1 MDSYSFSLVIVSDYA
16 AGRSKGW
23 QDLRK
28 MMSAVAAQDEGEAV
42 EFIYVEHPDV
52 ARDFPEDLKAVLPRF
67 RMVPDP
73 SPSSYGLRNAGVRAA
88 TTPWV
93 AMLDA
98 DCLPGPG
105 WLPRVAQSIRANPSA
120 AAISGRTL
128 YPGAGVMERI
138 LALLSRSYLDRGKS
152 APTEFISAHHCV
164 FQREAYLQCPLPE
177 GTGVYSA
184 RIQSEKM
191 LRRGHVL
198 WFDPSLECIHDFEG
212 WAMERDIRRN
222 TGHGTVLIRQYDP
235 SLPYAWLVRW
245 GAAAIP
251 AFVAGKIWLNWKDC
265 FRCAPHY
272 KVSWLQLP
280 LALAISVWV
289 HLLEIEGMWK
299 AFRGSPLGETA
310 YR

>member
-1 MDSYSFSLVIVSDYA
+1 
-16 AGRSKGW
+16 
-23 QDLRK
+23 
-28 MMSAVAAQDEGEAV
+28 MMSTLAAQDQGEAV
-42 EFIYVEHPDV
+42 EFIYVERPNV
-52 ARDFPEDLKAVLPRF
+52 ARDFPADLKTVLPRF
-67 RMVPDP
+67 RMVLDA

-88 TTPWV
+88 ATPWV

-105 WLPRVAQSIRANPSA
+105 WLQKVAQSIRANASA

-128 YPGAGVMERI
+128 YPGAGVTERI
-138 LALLSRSYLDRGKS
+138 LALLDRSYLDRGHS
-152 APTEFISAHHCV
+152 APTEFISMHHCA
-164 FQREAYLQCPLPE
+164 FRREVYLSSPLPE
-177 GTGVYSA
+177 RSGVYSA

-191 LRRGHVL
+191 LRQGHLL

-212 WAMERDIRRN
+212 WPMERDIRRN
-222 TGHGTVLIRQYDP
+222 TGHGTILIRQHDP

-245 GAAAIP
+245 GVAAIP

-272 KVSWLQLP
+272 GLRWTELP
-280 LALAISVWV
+280 LALALSVWV
-289 HLLEIEGMWK
+289 HLLEIRGMWK